1 MHQSGREGKGPFVL
15 CFFVCVVGTEQT
27 TNTQFCACGIDEG
40 KMEAGWMGW
49 TFLFYFN
56 TVFLL
61 APS

>member
-1 MHQSGREGKGPFVL
+1 MGERARALLFSVFL
-15 CFFVCVVGTEQT
+15 CVVVGTEQT
-27 TNTQFCACGIDEG
+27 TNTQFCTCGIDEG